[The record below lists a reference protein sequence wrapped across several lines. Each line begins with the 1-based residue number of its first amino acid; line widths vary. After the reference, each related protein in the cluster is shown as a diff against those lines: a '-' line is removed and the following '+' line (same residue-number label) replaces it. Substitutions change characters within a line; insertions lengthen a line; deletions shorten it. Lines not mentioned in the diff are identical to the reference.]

1 MTPIEVMLKI
11 SKKSIY
17 LKLKKIFHM
26 YLIHMYLFISSK
38 SKVDSN
44 KINRQSASQPRFAS
58 TLFHF
63 HPFAFARVLS
73 QSTSLTSTHPST

>member
-1 MTPIEVMLKI
+1 
-11 SKKSIY
+11 
-17 LKLKKIFHM
+17 
-26 YLIHMYLFISSK
+26 MYLFTSSK
-38 SKVDSN
+38 GKVDGN

-73 QSTSLTSTHPST
+73 QSTSLTSTPLLRESERAPPSLRLHSVAQYLMITV

>member
-1 MTPIEVMLKI
+1 
-11 SKKSIY
+11 
-17 LKLKKIFHM
+17 
-26 YLIHMYLFISSK
+26 MYLFISSK
-38 SKVDSN
+38 GKVNGN

-73 QSTSLTSTHPST
+73 QSTSLTSTPLLREREKTTARHPRFDFIVLHST